1 MTVEERIEL
10 QKRILLSKMESVTL
24 DSSDYEL
31 IIAALSSGNKMKIEC
46 GLIAL
51 KRTFNVL
58 FV

>member
-1 MTVEERIEL
+1 
-10 QKRILLSKMESVTL
+10 MESVFL